1 MHPVGP
7 DESNTQQRNSCSA
20 VYPRAG
26 AGHLKDIDL
35 EPRDS
40 KGNPSG
46 SWGKGCRGP
55 EAITELPR
63 PNRTADTS
71 LHLAGMWFSIQTTEC
86 FKSGLFGSELYR
98 GWAIQL
104 ALKRHEMKKGHESKW
119 GRWEFVLPS
128 PPRPTPSPVF
138 CCGLFFFFFS
148 FFFPFFF
155 PINQSR
161 PGLPAIPMD
170 EGFSNIL
177 LTLMANQPFWLLTL

>member
-104 ALKRHEMKKGHESKW
+104 ALKRHEMKKGRESKW

-148 FFFPFFF
+148 FFFLFF